1 MKQRAIWPALGWF
14 YNKKRTA
21 KAFFYAGSRALLV
34 THWEIESEAAVKLTT
49 GAFSAMENNPRLS
62 HAEAMRTLIGAL
74 VSGPTISPQPATWAA
89 FALIGDG
96 GRR

>member
-1 MKQRAIWPALGWF
+1 M
-14 YNKKRTA
+14 
-21 KAFFYAGSRALLV
+21 
-34 THWEIESEAAVKLTT
+34 THWEIESDAAVKLTT

-62 HAEAMRTLIGAL
+62 QAEAMRTAMAAL
-74 VSGPTISPQPATWAA
+74 VTDQSLSPQPATWAA